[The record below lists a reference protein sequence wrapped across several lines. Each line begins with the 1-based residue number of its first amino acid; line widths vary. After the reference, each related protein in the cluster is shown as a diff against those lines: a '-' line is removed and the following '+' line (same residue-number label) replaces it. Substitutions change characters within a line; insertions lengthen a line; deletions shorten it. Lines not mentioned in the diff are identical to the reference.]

1 MKKSQEPQRWA
12 SGQGQEL
19 CWWGQRAGQPELSP
33 GQLLLQKT
41 FEFCVFYEAFCYH
54 RGSSQQQVAC
64 GHG

>member
-19 CWWGQRAGQPELSP
+19 CWWEAVSRAARAFSWPAIAA
-33 GQLLLQKT
+33 KT
-41 FEFCVFYEAFCYH
+41 CEFCVFYKAFCYH